1 MTAHA
6 PHTGRPLPAV
16 LALGFAG
23 TGATCLLARELLLA
37 FCGNEAALAAALAV
51 LPLALAAGSR
61 LPGRRWPQRD
71 PADLLGPALG
81 ILALLLPLSLLLPRL
96 ARPGIIAEGAAH
108 LTPLAVAVAGLAAF
122 VPLGLCLGC
131 ALALAGTVGER
142 QADRS
147 AARLPAFFAA
157 AGVLGAF
164 FIQFVAIPKLTP
176 LNASLDMG
184 LACCVAGILCA
195 AGSPGGRGPETWMS
209 VLALGFVLLL
219 PVSGLI
225 EARIAAW
232 QWQCPLEA
240 VPAVPAAAGSV
251 LGGALHAL
259 ATALAC
265 IAAAVAGILLLHGRN
280 ALPGKPHAPGRQL
293 AAGMAEA
300 GGLLGVLFAYQ
311 TVTGNLFAYLPLLVA
326 AWMVGEALALY
337 PAQDASPSLTP
348 DVRALY
354 GAALAIAC
362 LAALLAF

>member
-1 MTAHA
+1 MTAHT
-6 PHTGRPLPAV
+6 PHTGRPLSAA

-61 LPGRRWPQRD
+61 LPRRRWPQRD

-96 ARPGIIAEGAAH
+96 ARPGTIAEGTAH
-108 LTPLAVAVAGLAAF
+108 LTPLAVAAAGLGAF

-131 ALALAGTVGER
+131 ALALAGAVGER
-142 QADRS
+142 QADRR

-157 AGVLGAF
+157 AGALGAL

-195 AGSPGGRGPETWMS
+195 AGAPEGRGPETWMS
-209 VLALGFVLLL
+209 VLALGFVMLL
-219 PVSGLI
+219 PISGLI
-225 EARIAAW
+225 EARVAAW

-240 VPAVPAAAGSV
+240 VPAVPAATGSV
-251 LGGALHAL
+251 LSGSLRALG
-259 ATALAC
+259 TALAC
-265 IAAAVAGILLLHGRN
+265 IAAAVAGILLLHGRT
-280 ALPGKPHAPGRQL
+280 ALPDKPDAPGRQL

-300 GGLLGVLFAYQ
+300 GGLLGLLFAYQ
-311 TVTGNLFAYLPLLVA
+311 AVTGNLFADLPLLAA
-326 AWMVGEALALY
+326 AWMVGAALGLL
-337 PAQDASPSLTP
+337 PAKDAAPSLTP
-348 DVRALY
+348 DVRTLS
-354 GAALAIAC
+354 GAALAAAC